1 MTQLSPH
8 FGLAEF
14 TQSQTA
20 IRRGINNTP
29 SSAAIDNL
37 TRVAQLLESV
47 RTLLGN
53 QPISI
58 SSGYRSPGVN
68 AAVGGA
74 PNSRHLLGLAADFTC
89 PSFGEPRDICL
100 KIKSSAL
107 IFDQLIFEGTWVHIG
122 LSPAGEQVRQQILT
136 AHFKGGTVTYT
147 ESVV

>member
-1 MTQLSPH
+1 MTQLSTH

-20 IRRGINNTP
+20 TRRGINNTP
-29 SSAAIDNL
+29 SPAAIDNL

-89 PSFGEPRDICL
+89 PSFGGPRDICL

-122 LSPAGEQVRQQILT
+122 LSPAGEPVRQQILT
-136 AHFKGGTVTYT
+136 AHFNGGTVTYSA
-147 ESVV
+147 SVV